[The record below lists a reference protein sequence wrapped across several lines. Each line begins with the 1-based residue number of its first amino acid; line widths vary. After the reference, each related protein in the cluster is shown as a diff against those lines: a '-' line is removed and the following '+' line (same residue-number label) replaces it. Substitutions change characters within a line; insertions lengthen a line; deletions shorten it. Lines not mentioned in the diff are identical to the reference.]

1 MATIVLDEIMRQTEA
16 ISELKIKV
24 RTQSVKIANLTSKIA
39 ALCDVNSK
47 LEKKMKNLEM
57 TLSQL
62 AGTLDAILMGE
73 EGE

>member
-1 MATIVLDEIMRQTEA
+1 MTVVVLDEIMKQTEA

-39 ALCDVNSK
+39 ALCDVNSR
-47 LEKKMKNLEM
+47 LEKRMKNLEM

-62 AGTLDAILMGE
+62 AGALDAMLMEDGE
-73 EGE
+73 E

>member
-1 MATIVLDEIMRQTEA
+1 MAVVVLDEIMKQTEA

-39 ALCDVNSK
+39 ALCDVNSR
-47 LEKKMKNLEM
+47 LEKRMKNLEM

-62 AGTLDAILMGE
+62 AGALDAMLMEDGE
-73 EGE
+73 E